1 MNDTSSETPGITI
14 FLSLFLLSAA
24 LLTFEINLTRIYS
37 VSQFYHFAF
46 MIVSIALLGFGASGS
61 ALSIFPIL
69 ITKETHK
76 SISALS
82 LLVSISILVSF
93 LFTNFVPFNS
103 FSIAWDRSQ
112 LAILI
117 IHYIIL
123 AAPFFFGGL
132 AVGLLLAKLPNS
144 AGRVYTFNLTG
155 SAVGCI
161 TALTVPILF
170 GGEGT
175 VILSCLM
182 GVCASSLSILKLPSK
197 EPKSSYKRYLLIA
210 GGLTTLLF
218 IFSTVDLGFRYF
230 GIVPYTW
237 FDLRISPYKSLSYAL
252 QYPGSVVKSS
262 LWNSYSRVD
271 LVSSEGIRS
280 LPGLSY
286 RYLDKP
292 PEQDGLFVD
301 SDDLNPVV
309 LSVSDSVVYSYLPTS
324 IAYYLRPDSE
334 ALILGSRGGLD
345 VLTAMNSDAISI
357 TAVEVNRTILDA
369 ANHIYENPIVKT
381 ISESDRSFLNRSKD
395 TFDVVVLSLTSTYHP
410 VRSGAYS
417 LSEDYR
423 YTVESFQNSLNQLN
437 RDGIFAV
444 TRWLQNPPS
453 EFLRTFAIAVTALE
467 NLGIDPAQNIL
478 ALRGYNTG
486 TLLVK
491 VTGFSDIELKKI
503 REFSSGRNFDLVYA
517 PDIDRSEVNQYNI
530 LTEPLY
536 FETFQELLYTFPR
549 EEFYR
554 TYTFDVSPPT
564 DDKPF
569 LGHYFKWS
577 QANQIMAEFGKT
589 WQPFG
594 GAGYFVIIALLLLAV
609 TVALFLIILPIIV
622 FQIRK
627 YINPLDNNFNSINK
641 FSLGPSNHRKRY
653 ILYFIYFGLL
663 GLGFLFVEIPLI
675 QGFILY
681 LGHPSFALSTILFT
695 ILLFSG
701 IGSRISQHVS
711 LLPAISIL
719 VIILLFQPIILPY
732 VFETTL
738 GFPII
743 TRITVTI
750 MLLAPVGFLMGI
762 PFPSGIK
769 NVSEI
774 DQNPVLTPWF
784 WAINGSISV
793 ISSILA
799 ALLALSFGFTWV
811 FRFGA
816 LFYAAAWLA
825 AKFAFNLPPVRSPH
839 R

>member
-93 LFTNFVPFNS
+93 LFTNFVPFDS

-144 AGRVYTFNLTG
+144 AGRVYAFNLTG

-210 GGLTTLLF
+210 GGLTALLF

-301 SDDLNPVV
+301 GDDLNPVV

-423 YTVESFQNSLNQLN
+423 YTVESFQDSLNQLN

-701 IGSRISQHVS
+701 IGSRINQHVS